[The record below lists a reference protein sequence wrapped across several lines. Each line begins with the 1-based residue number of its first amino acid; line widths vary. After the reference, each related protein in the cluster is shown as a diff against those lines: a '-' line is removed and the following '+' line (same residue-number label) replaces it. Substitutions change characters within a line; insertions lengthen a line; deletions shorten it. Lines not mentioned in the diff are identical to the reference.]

1 MEYVC
6 ESTGV
11 YTTID
16 KASAHLK
23 GGAKKV
29 GLVGWMG
36 AGRVDGMGDTTI
48 LLAAA
53 GRVALLAGRLGKPAP
68 CHD

>member
-29 GLVGWMG
+29 GSVWWIG
-36 AGRVDGMGDTTI
+36 AGRVDEMAGTAVRF
-48 LLAAA
+48 AAA
-53 GRVALLAGRLGKPAP
+53 GMLRDLAGLGKPAP